1 MFNSILIGVFILT
14 LVFTYAIYFA
24 FQVRG
29 KIGRFA
35 CSIDAQAFADKY
47 SVRLQINTTEKQL
60 TFNPKDGNNVCKICL
75 FYNEFKMIFSPV
87 VLNRLTAIDKNEYRD
102 YFYESLE
109 FITGRDKDVIIRD
122 VKRYFILRFF
132 TMSTFYQ
139 TLFNI
144 HYFRPSLPF
153 NPQYN
158 ICNPD
163 LIMRYVPNHLK
174 IGAKLSLVEID
185 CYPRY
190 RITSL
195 NKQTRNSSEKKID
208 SLRKLLRTVK
218 YKKRLPSPGED
229 NYIDQD
235 FLNLLRQSSDP
246 IVYIESEIQRIRDS
260 SHHLGSDRIG
270 KCHLHALDYK
280 LSPLFAADILNRFSR
295 SRSDIRIIL
304 YYKPGG
310 DLSYYTTLYHHQY
323 TLLKFSRKIDNV
335 EDEML
340 FLGCFNKAKYE
351 QSQGRDKVDTL
362 ISILQIEWNLFC
374 RDSQIYLHRNQ
385 TELSLL
391 MHD

>member
-1 MFNSILIGVFILT
+1 MFNSILVALFLVT
-14 LVFTYAIYFA
+14 LFFSYAIYFA
-24 FQVRG
+24 FRVRD

-35 CSIDAQAFADKY
+35 CSIEAQAFADKY
-47 SVRLQINTTEKQL
+47 SVRLQINTTEKRL
-60 TFNPKDGNNVCKICL
+60 MFNPKDGNNVCKISL

-87 VLNRLTAIDKNEYRD
+87 VLNRLTAIDRNEYRD

-109 FITGRDKDVIIRD
+109 FVTGRDKDVIIGD

-144 HYFRPSLPF
+144 PYFRPSLPF
-153 NPQYN
+153 NPQN
-158 ICNPD
+158 NLCDPD
-163 LIMRYVPNHLK
+163 LIMKFVPNHLK

-208 SLRKLLRTVK
+208 SLKKLLRTVK
-218 YKKRLPSPGED
+218 YKKRVPSPGED
-229 NYIDQD
+229 KCIDQD

-246 IVYIESEIQRIRDS
+246 VVYIESEIQRIRDS

-270 KCHLHALDYK
+270 KCNLHALDYK
-280 LSPLFAADILNRFSR
+280 LSPLFAADIQNRFSR
-295 SRSDIRIIL
+295 SRSDSRIIF
-304 YYKPGG
+304 YYKPSG
-310 DLSYYTTLYHHQY
+310 DLSYYATLYHHQY
-323 TLLKFSRKIDNV
+323 TLLKFSRRIGKV

-340 FLGCFNKAKYE
+340 FLSCFNKAKYE
-351 QSQGRDKVDTL
+351 QSQGMDKVGIL
-362 ISILQIEWNLFC
+362 IRSLQTEWNLFC
-374 RDSQIYLHRNQ
+374 GDSQTYLHRNQ
-385 TELSLL
+385 SEFYLL
-391 MHD
+391 MYN